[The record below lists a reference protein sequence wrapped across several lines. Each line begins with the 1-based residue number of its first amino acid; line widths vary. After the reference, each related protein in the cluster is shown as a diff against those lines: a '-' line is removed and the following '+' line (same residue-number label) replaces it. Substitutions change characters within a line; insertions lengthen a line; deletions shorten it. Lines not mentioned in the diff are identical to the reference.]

1 MQKILLE
8 PIFLSMV
15 GGQQVKS
22 SLDRSVDGL
31 SSWFSPAFGV
41 SKKYASIAD
50 TVVMTFR
57 K

>member
-31 SSWFSPAFGV
+31 SFWFSPAFGV
-41 SKKYASIAD
+41 SKKYASITD
-50 TVVMTFR
+50 TVVMAFR